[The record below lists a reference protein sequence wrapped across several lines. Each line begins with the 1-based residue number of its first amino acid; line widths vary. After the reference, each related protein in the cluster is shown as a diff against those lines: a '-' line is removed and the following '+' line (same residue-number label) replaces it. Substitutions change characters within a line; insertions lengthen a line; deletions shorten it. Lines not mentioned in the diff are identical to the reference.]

1 VAAIDISTLLPKAG
15 GTMTGNITRS
25 GMGSHRYNASASLT
39 SGATYFL
46 ATGSTRPTAAEG
58 VVIFYY

>member
-15 GTMTGNITRS
+15 GTMTGNIVRS